1 MHGRS
6 AHTVSAPARARVEGH
21 SGAGG
26 MTPGVRRARP
36 CGKRTVEAAV
46 RFLAPAP
53 FLRYRSSTVTDDLP
67 DSSQELSAV
76 LDDVRRHLLWQEEA
90 AGRVLMIDAKAASEL
105 QRSAPS
111 LRSLLS
117 RGNGASEPAAPVARP
132 AAVAARPPGMT
143 PEARP
148 TARPLGGA
156 EGAGAPVAPPAAGRA
171 GGPAPAPTGL
181 GDAPARPAVTG
192 PTVSPL
198 SARGPVTRPPPTGGA
213 GVLLDVPREAP
224 RAPGALPGM
233 GNGERPTLD
242 EIRRELG
249 DCQRCKLCTTRKN
262 IVFGSGNPRADLV
275 FVGEGPGENE
285 DLQGVPF
292 VGAAGE
298 LLTKMIEA
306 MGFRRD
312 DVYICNVVK
321 CRPPGNRN
329 PEPDEIAACEP
340 FLRAQLAAIRPKV
353 VVALGKFAAQTLLR
367 DSTPITRMRGNWRT
381 YEGIQLM
388 PTFHPA
394 YLLRSPA
401 EKRKAWEDLQAVM
414 KVLGKQPGPRA

>member
-1 MHGRS
+1 
-6 AHTVSAPARARVEGH
+6 VN
-21 SGAGG
+21 
-26 MTPGVRRARP
+26 
-36 CGKRTVEAAV
+36 
-46 RFLAPAP
+46 
-53 FLRYRSSTVTDDLP
+53 DDAP

-111 LRSLLS
+111 LRSLLA
-117 RGNGASEPAAPVARP
+117 RGNGAPDASAPASRP
-132 AAVAARPPGMT
+132 APIAARPP
-143 PEARP
+143 EARP
-148 TARPLGGA
+148 MARPGLAADGA
-156 EGAGAPVAPPAAGRA
+156 GAPAAPPASLPGARPGLAADGAGAPGASATALSGARPGLAADGAGAPVAPPPPLPVARNMPVASPGRA
-171 GGPAPAPTGL
+171 AASAPATSNGH
-181 GDAPARPAVTG
+181 GTAPVRPPVTG

-198 SARGPVTRPPPTGGA
+198 SARGPVSRNAPVGGA
-213 GVLLDVPREAP
+213 GVLLDVPQQ
-224 RAPGALPGM
+224 APGLPGM
-233 GNGERPTLD
+233 SGGERPTLD

-249 DCQRCKLCTTRKN
+249 DCQRCKLCSTRKN
-262 IVFGSGNPRADLV
+262 IVFGSGNPRAELV

-312 DVYICNVVK
+312 EVYICNVVK

-329 PEPDEIAACEP
+329 PEPDEIASCEP
-340 FLRAQLAAIRPKV
+340 FLRAQLAAIQPKV

-367 DSTPITRMRGNWRT
+367 DSTPITRLRGNWRT

-414 KVLGKQPGPRA
+414 KVLGKQTGSRA